1 MIESHYDLIAIFAGI
16 VQTILY
22 CDFFYLYITKGNNVE
37 KIFMLI
43 LSEKNL
49 NLSLKSSIKIFIEI
63 KNETHPFFIK

>member
-37 KIFMLI
+37 KVFMLI
-43 LSEKNL
+43 LSGRNL

-63 KNETHPFFIK
+63 KNETSSIFY